1 MAHQRFQ
8 KIIFTGVLA
17 ALAYVLFTFV
27 QIKIPL
33 PGGDA
38 TSIHIANTVC
48 VIGALLLGGPYGGI
62 AGALGMT
69 LADLLDPIYIVYAPK
84 TFVLKLMIGLI
95 TGFFAHKVFRITEKK
110 NKKELLFPVLSSTL
124 AGLGFNVIFDP
135 LIGYFYKLL
144 ILGKPAAQITLA
156 WNLTATG
163 INAVVSTLLAV
174 SLYMALLPILKKTN
188 LLPKK

>member
-1 MAHQRFQ
+1 MNHQRFQ

-110 NKKELLFPVLSSTL
+110 NKKELMFPVLCSTL